1 MACEHDI
8 SRGLEHQTVREGG
21 APAMTDQEASHDQQC
36 DHDLKR
42 QAADFLDAVRAATK
56 GGATKV
62 DLVYGG
68 VRLKLALPP
77 LGEGDRG
84 IVFRLRGHTL
94 PLPDAGVPLVLKV
107 AKEAPVC
114 RERLLEESMTTAF
127 FLAEGVAVP
136 RILHMD
142 PKGRYCIKEFVDGE
156 SVTSLYLRFSRLSPY
171 AQRVI
176 LQGLEQFL
184 TRLLALFQ
192 QRPDCKVSISPNNI
206 YVLRDGDHFHDPPR
220 FVLIDPGTTLKK
232 SYEGFTFQR
241 YWNEV
246 LPERIAKYQRTG
258 YLQWLVPQE
267 VTETE
272 RREAKDFEIFR
283 GLTPA
288 EVLFLLK
295 IARTVEFEPEEVV
308 LREGEIG
315 ECFYLVL
322 EGEVEARRG
331 RPGTPGF
338 WHVRIGKGA
347 VLGEMAFLLRIPR
360 SMTIVAGTPCKL
372 IRIDHEAFEQA
383 LEAKLTAPYKLIHN
397 IAVALAERLHALD
410 STHERL
416 LQAVAAGPALG

>member
-1 MACEHDI
+1 M
-8 SRGLEHQTVREGG
+8 
-21 APAMTDQEASHDQQC
+21 MTDPTTGEKEQE
-36 DHDLKR
+36 LER
-42 QAADFLDAVRAATK
+42 QAADFLDAVRAATR

-62 DLVYGG
+62 DLLYGG
-68 VRLKLALPP
+68 VRLKLTLPP

-94 PLPDAGVPLVLKV
+94 PLPEAGVPLVLKV
-107 AKEAPVC
+107 AKEAAVC
-114 RERLLEESMTTAF
+114 RERLLEESMTTDF
-127 FLAEGVAVP
+127 FLGEGVVVP

-142 PKGRYCIKEFVDGE
+142 PLGRYCIKEFIDGE

-184 TRLLALFQ
+184 TRLLRLFER
-192 QRPDCKVSISPNNI
+192 RPDCKVSISPNNI
-206 YVLRDGDHFHDPPR
+206 YVLREGDHFHDPPR

-232 SYEGFTFQR
+232 SYEGFTFQT

-258 YLQWLVPQE
+258 YLQWLLPQE

-272 RREAKDFEIFR
+272 RREAREFEVFR

-288 EVLFLLK
+288 EVLVLLK

-331 RPGTPGF
+331 RPGSPGY

-347 VLGEMAFLLRIPR
+347 VLGEMAFLLKVPR
-360 SMTIVAGTPCKL
+360 SMTIVAATPCKL
-372 IRIDHEAFEQA
+372 IRIDHDAFEQL

-397 IAVALAERLHALD
+397 IAVTLAERLHALD
-410 STHERL
+410 SSHERL
-416 LQAVAAGPALG
+416 LQTAAAGRGTA